1 MAGGNEMANKLDAIK
16 FTKKR
21 TTGSHENSV
30 EVSRH
35 GLKMLPF

>member
-21 TTGSHENSV
+21 TASHENSV